1 MNNGPPGSPATSS
14 RPLGPQLGTVKDRA
28 TKLGTREPIVLVGRL
43 AGAPATFLIDS
54 GAGVNAVST
63 AFLDKHGL
71 RTTKS
76 PHSGVQ
82 FADGSHG
89 TARGQLRAAPMKIG
103 RYRDKQ
109 TLLAV
114 PLSGYDAILG
124 TPWLASNNPNIDW
137 QAGTITFSHNG
148 ERITLAPPTEPP
160 GTKEPIILSAIQL
173 AKHIRRG
180 SPLGIALVREIQTA
194 APTAGK
200 HSKIAVKLL
209 QEFSDVFPDKLPPGL
224 PPQRKVDHEIIEE
237 PGSKPVNR
245 SYYRMSPR
253 ELAELKRQIEE
264 LLANGFIRP
273 SDSPYGAPVL
283 FVPKK
288 DGGLRMC
295 VDWRALNK
303 QTVKNKYP
311 LPLAQELIDQLQGAT
326 VFSKLDLQQGYHQIR
341 MHPDSIPKTAF
352 SCRYGHFEMLVL
364 GFGLCNAPATFMS
377 LMNDVF
383 RDLLDK
389 CVVVFLDDICVYSR
403 SPEEH
408 EQHLRLI
415 LERLREHKLY
425 AKASKCAF
433 FQDEVEFLGF
443 TVGKHGVKVTESKT
457 SAVQDW
463 PTPRTAKEVR
473 QFLGL
478 ASYLRRHIRDFSKI
492 ANPLYDLTKKD
503 APFSW
508 STKEAM
514 AFQSLKDAI
523 CSAPTL
529 AIADPNL
536 PYTIHTDASDYA
548 LGGILLQQ
556 HGDVWRPVAFHS
568 RKLNTHEQNYGI
580 SDKEALA
587 IVDCLRTWR
596 QYVEGSKGIVI
607 TDHAA
612 LTHLRT
618 QPSLNRR
625 QARWVEL
632 LTNYDMELK
641 YAPGPHNVV
650 ADALSRRPDYA
661 LNAVTTRR
669 RTARP
674 NLQACDGESHLS
686 NATPD
691 AEFMAK
697 VQQGYL
703 VDPMCAKAIDRAR
716 SGRNPE
722 LSFTNGLLF
731 AKRPSGL
738 KLYIPDHANLR
749 NTLLFEH
756 HDAGIAGH
764 FGIRRTRDLIG
775 RHFFWP
781 GLTADVEHYIGT
793 CESCQR
799 HKHDTQLPKG
809 LLQPLEIPHRKW
821 SHIALDICSGLPRT
835 PRGNDAILAF
845 VCRLS
850 KRAHFVPCSKNIT
863 ASQVASLFFDHV
875 FKDHGIPV
883 EIVSDRDARFTSAFW
898 DELSAILG
906 TKLHLASSG
915 HQQTDGQSERTFRT
929 LLGMMRTYVSD
940 KPTDW
945 DTRLAALEFAAN
957 DALNS
962 STGYSP
968 FFLEYGQDPLRPA
981 SLLNPESAKPPS
993 ESASGMIT
1001 RMGRDLASAKAAMAK
1016 AQEQQRKHYN
1026 AHRRDHD
1033 LKVGDMVLL
1042 STSVIPRTSEEL
1054 RKFRPLFEGPF
1065 EILAMPSPVSATLDL
1080 PTEVYG
1086 IHNTIHVEHLK
1097 RYHERPNTTDSGAP
1111 SEAPPAEPPPGP
1123 IWTERGSPIWEV
1135 ETLLDRRLLRAGH
1148 WRKYRGKNRWYP
1160 PEYEYLVRWKGH
1172 PGQDSWEPRNALRGA
1187 TLDLADNLDLLHG
1200 T

>member
-1 MNNGPPGSPATSS
+1 MKDTVGG
-14 RPLGPQLGTVKDRA
+14 LGARD
-28 TKLGTREPIVLVGRL
+28 PIVLRGRL

-71 RTTKS
+71 RTS
-76 PHSGVQ
+76 PSAHKGVN
-82 FADGSHG
+82 FADGSQG
-89 TARGQLRAAPMKIG
+89 VTRGQLGAASLKIG

-124 TPWLASNNPNIDW
+124 TPWLAAVNPNIDW
-137 QAGTITFSHNG
+137 QANVITFSHRG
-148 ERITLAPPTEPP
+148 ETITLAPQPDPP
-160 GTKEPIILSAIQL
+160 GTQEPIVLSAIQL
-173 AKHIRRG
+173 AKHVRRG
-180 SPLGIALVREIQTA
+180 SPLGIALVREIKTDTPA
-194 APTAGK
+194 LAK
-200 HSKIAVKLL
+200 HTKITTQLL
-209 QEFSDVFPDKLPPGL
+209 KEFADVFPEQLPKGL

-237 PGSKPVNR
+237 PGSKPTSK

-253 ELAELKRQIEE
+253 ELAELKRQIED
-264 LLANGFIRP
+264 LLDHGFIRP

-303 QTVKNKYP
+303 QTIKNKYP
-311 LPLAQELIDQLQGAT
+311 LPLAQELIDQLHGAQY
-326 VFSKLDLQQGYHQIR
+326 FSKLDLQQGYHQIR

-364 GFGLCNAPATFMS
+364 GFGLCNAPATFMA

-383 RDLLDK
+383 RDLLDV

-403 SPEEH
+403 TPEEH
-408 EQHLRLI
+408 EKHLRLV

-425 AKASKCAF
+425 AKASKCEF
-433 FQDEVEFLGF
+433 FKEEVEFLGF
-443 TVGKHGVKVTESKT
+443 TVGRHGVKVTESKT
-457 SAVQDW
+457 AAVREW
-463 PTPRTAKEVR
+463 PTPRTVKEVR

-478 ASYLRRHIRDFSKI
+478 ASYLRRHIKDFSKI

-503 APFSW
+503 RPFSW
-508 STKEAM
+508 TAREGE
-514 AFQSLKDAI
+514 AFQGLKDAI

-556 HGDVWRPVAFHS
+556 HGKIWRPVAFHS
-568 RKLNTHEQNYGI
+568 RKLNPHERNYGI

-596 QYVEGSKGIVI
+596 QYVEGSKGIVL

-641 YAPGPHNVV
+641 YAPGPHNIV

-661 LNAVTTRR
+661 INAITTRKR
-669 RTARP
+669 SARQ
-674 NLQACDGESHLS
+674 QASR
-686 NATPD
+686 TPD
-691 AEFMAK
+691 PPPDQTWTIRPDPEFLAK
-697 VQQGYL
+697 IKQGY
-703 VDPMCAKAIDRAR
+703 VSDPLSAQALKKAR
-716 SGRNPE
+716 SHKDPS
-722 LSFTNGLLF
+722 LTFMNGLLF
-731 AKRPSGL
+731 AKQSSGL
-738 KLYIPDHANLR
+738 KLYIPDHDNLR

-764 FGIRRTRDLIG
+764 FGIRRTRDLLG

-781 GLTADVEHYIGT
+781 NMTADVEHYIGT
-793 CESCQR
+793 CEACQR
-799 HKHDTQLPKG
+799 HKHETQLPKG
-809 LLQPLEIPHRKW
+809 LLEPLAIPHRKW
-821 SHIALDICSGLPRT
+821 SHISLDICSGLPQT
-835 PRGNDAILAF
+835 PRGNNAVVAF

-850 KRAHFVPCSKNIT
+850 KRVHFVACSKDIT
-863 ASQVASLFFDHV
+863 AEKLAAVFLEHV
-875 FKDHGIPV
+875 FRHHGIPT
-883 EIVSDRDARFTSAFW
+883 EMVSDRDSRFTSAFW
-898 DELSAILG
+898 TELSELLG
-906 TKLHLASSG
+906 TKLHIASSG
-915 HQQTDGQSERTFRT
+915 HQQTDGQTERTFRT
-929 LLGMMRTYVSD
+929 MLAMMRAYAAD
-940 KPTDW
+940 KPEDW

-957 DALNS
+957 DSLNR

-981 SLLNPESAKPPS
+981 SLLNPATLDPPP
-993 ESASGMIT
+993 ETAPGMIN
-1001 RMGRDLASAKAAMAK
+1001 RMAHDLASAKAAVAK
-1016 AQEQQRKHYN
+1016 AQEQQRKYYN
-1026 AHRRDHD
+1026 AHRRNHD
-1033 LKVGDMVLL
+1033 FTVGDMVLL
-1042 STSVIPRTSEEL
+1042 STAAIPRTGEEI

-1065 EILAMPSPVSATLDL
+1065 EILDMPSPVSATLDL
-1080 PTEVYG
+1080 PDDAYG
-1086 IHNTIHVEHLK
+1086 IHRTIHVEHLK
-1097 RYHERPNTTDSGAP
+1097 RYHERPHPTDSGATP
-1111 SEAPPAEPPPGP
+1111 EAVSAQPIPGP

-1135 ETLLDRRLLRAGH
+1135 DSLLDRRLARAGH
-1148 WRKYRGKNRWYP
+1148 WRKFRGRNRWYP
-1160 PEYEYLVRWKGH
+1160 PDFEYLIRWKGH

-1187 TLDLADNLDLLHG
+1187 ALDLADDLDLQLDS
-1200 T
+1200 